1 MAMSTYD
8 TIGIFE
14 YRIET
19 NIIYFQLK
27 GIKIE
32 L

>member
-8 TIGIFE
+8 TIGIIE

-19 NIIYFQLK
+19 N
-27 GIKIE
+27 GIE
-32 L
+32 LKQILFIFN

>member
-8 TIGIFE
+8 TIGIIE

-19 NIIYFQLK
+19 NIYFQLK